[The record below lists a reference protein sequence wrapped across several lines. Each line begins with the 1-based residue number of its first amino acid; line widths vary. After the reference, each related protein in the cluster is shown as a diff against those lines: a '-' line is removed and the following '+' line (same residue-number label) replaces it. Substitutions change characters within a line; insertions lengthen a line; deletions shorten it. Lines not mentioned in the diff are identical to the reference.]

1 MSRSCV
7 SCRRKRNENSC
18 KQGSFFYQVHT
29 LVSLPSPFPLSGL
42 SSCIATENRFFGNR
56 INGLAISFV
65 SCFATCPPITP
76 IQQCPINPINISKM
90 ALALLDTCRD
100 KLYAQMASSKL
111 DLRVLVGHSNL
122 LDALVDE
129 FNKNPE
135 YYNYND
141 PTGYID
147 ADATAMCGAD
157 DTSRAQ
163 DAVVIPANPIAGDTT
178 TRAYSWRFPATDSVF
193 GRYRRENE
201 DEEGED
207 EDGDWETDD
216 DDDEDPVFS
225 SPPERVLTVR
235 NPDPDPT
242 PTIKKPASRNKLAS
256 HILETI
262 PEEDATPSESNAIYL
277 SKLSKQ
283 PSTLRRLLSTPTV
296 SKRPAS
302 TAKSSLKSK
311 KPLLS
316 SVKDVWWKGG
326 DCVSSPVCV

>member
-1 MSRSCV
+1 
-7 SCRRKRNENSC
+7 
-18 KQGSFFYQVHT
+18 
-29 LVSLPSPFPLSGL
+29 
-42 SSCIATENRFFGNR
+42 
-56 INGLAISFV
+56 
-65 SCFATCPPITP
+65 
-76 IQQCPINPINISKM
+76 M

-122 LDALVDE
+122 FDALVDE

-141 PTGYID
+141 PTGYTD

-157 DTSRAQ
+157 DDSRVQ
-163 DAVVIPANPIAGDTT
+163 DADLIPAYPMAGDTT
-178 TRAYSWRFPATDSVF
+178 VRDYAWRFPATGSVF
-193 GRYRRENE
+193 SRYRGDN
-201 DEEGED
+201 GD
-207 EDGDWETDD
+207 EDGEWETDDD

-235 NPDPDPT
+235 NPDPNPA
-242 PTIKKPASRNKLAS
+242 PTIGKPSSRNKLAS

-262 PEEDATPSESNAIYL
+262 PEEDATPSESNSIYP

-302 TAKSSLKSK
+302 TAKSSLRSK

>member
-1 MSRSCV
+1 
-7 SCRRKRNENSC
+7 
-18 KQGSFFYQVHT
+18 
-29 LVSLPSPFPLSGL
+29 
-42 SSCIATENRFFGNR
+42 
-56 INGLAISFV
+56 
-65 SCFATCPPITP
+65 
-76 IQQCPINPINISKM
+76 M
-90 ALALLDTCRD
+90 ALALLETCRD

-141 PTGYID
+141 PTGYFD
-147 ADATAMCGAD
+147 ADDTAMCGAD
-157 DTSRAQ
+157 DTSKDQ
-163 DAVVIPANPIAGDTT
+163 DADVITAYPIAGDPT
-178 TRAYSWRFPATDSVF
+178 TREYAWRFPATDSVF
-193 GRYRRENE
+193 SRYRRENE

-216 DDDEDPVFS
+216 DDEDNEDPVFS
-225 SPPERVLTVR
+225 SPQKRVLTVR
-235 NPDPDPT
+235 NPDPDPAPT
-242 PTIKKPASRNKLAS
+242 TKKPTIQNLKLAS

-262 PEEDATPSESNAIYL
+262 PEEDATPSKSKAIYP

-283 PSTLRRLLSTPTV
+283 PSTLRRLLYTPTV
-296 SKRPAS
+296 SKRPAT
-302 TAKSSLKSK
+302 TAKSSLRSK